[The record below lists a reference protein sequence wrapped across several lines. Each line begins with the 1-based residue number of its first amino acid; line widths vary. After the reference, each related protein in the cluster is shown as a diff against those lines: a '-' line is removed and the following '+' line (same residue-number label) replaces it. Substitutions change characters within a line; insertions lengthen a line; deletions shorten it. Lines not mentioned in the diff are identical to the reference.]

1 MQGFDIDSTTYSL
14 AAALISSDLSIV
26 SKLNAN
32 IVMYHLATSPNWTWK
47 KEIIEYLGLNL

>member
-1 MQGFDIDSTTYSL
+1 MQGFDIDSNTDSL

-32 IVMYHLATSPNWTWK
+32 IVIYHLATSPDWTWK
-47 KEIIEYLGLNL
+47 KEIIEDSGLNL